1 MKPGTLDRRVTV
13 LRRSLTRN
21 EHGEQVETY
30 SDLVT
35 VWAQRL
41 DTTARESFTAQ
52 TTIAEGTAK
61 FRMRYMSD
69 LLYTD
74 RLSCE
79 SREYDIVQIAELGRR
94 EATEIVGIAR
104 IP

>member
-1 MKPGTLDRRVTV
+1 MKPGTLDRRVTI
-13 LRRSLTRN
+13 LRRALTRN

-30 SDLVT
+30 SELTT

-41 DTTARESFTAQ
+41 DVTAREAFTAQ

-61 FRMRYMSD
+61 FRMRYRSD
-69 LLYTD
+69 LIYTD

-79 SREYDIVQIAELGRR
+79 SKEYDIVQIAELGRR
-94 EATEIVGIAR
+94 EATEIVGVAR